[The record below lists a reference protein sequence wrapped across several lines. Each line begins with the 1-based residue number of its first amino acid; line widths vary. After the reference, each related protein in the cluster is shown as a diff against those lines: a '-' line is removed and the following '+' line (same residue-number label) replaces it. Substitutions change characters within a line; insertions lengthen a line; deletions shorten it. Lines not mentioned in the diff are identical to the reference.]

1 MEAQTLPGP
10 LALEGRPHRLLPAF
24 VSASDALRRPL
35 VAVSPPIEAAAASV
49 QPSLPTAA
57 AAATAASSAVFRRTR
72 QLVRGTATGAL
83 GPQLGDEEAAAD
95 DLLLLQGGQEE
106 AAAGSSKGRRR
117 TSSGEEL
124 YEGDPEEEEE
134 AMAEGLLPSLP
145 TAAAAAAAAA
155 EEDAESASGDVDES
169 MAASETA
176 SGGALSEPSAATTAT
191 AAGAAAGGRPEW
203 LAAPLS
209 ASKAAQKAALRA
221 LRRKREA
228 SSSPTWR
235 SFLNRLPPEED
246 EAQRNARE
254 GLPPPHAKTVEQ
266 LPVKTL
272 NIGGET
278 IPYRQALES
287 TPMFVD
293 LETFERLK
301 AQWADNP
308 EELKRLQKATAKR
321 KTAAGGR
328 RVCAP
333 SEDKAEYGI
342 AEAVPDED
350 WVPVRRDLP
359 KGRLVISHG
368 LIPVNTTTAEA
379 GYDYVETYFDPKRNY
394 EWSYKRYNPY
404 KQAGDGSEE
413 EEETEGVE
421 PYYRLGSEEAR
432 RYYLKETNP
441 PQRETDDGIFRQA
454 TLAEEMISGIRRSP
468 EGEEAWDF
476 IPDAPFGQL
485 APQQNFN
492 RSLSVKDLPWVRE
505 VIAQRLKRQKGET
518 LEAPPQTS
526 EPGTAAAAGAAPA
539 GQAAGGPAANATAT
553 GEAAAAAEGAA
564 AATPAATASSLPRYG
579 PLIGE
584 PGEVLPLPPPLPQ
597 PGDSRPLRMTVE
609 EVFHRQHRHVALPV
623 STGCAEPKLFLPGR
637 GDRLPPLPI
646 PLRPAPWPLTYR
658 QLGSSELYVSEVGLG
673 TMFMGGPQGPP
684 AGEGNYNNPAD
695 LLSYAVDGWGVNFI
709 DTAELYPL
717 PASPQS
723 YGVAEG
729 IVGEW
734 IRRRGAAKRAEV
746 VLATKVAGPHPRLS
760 WLRNE
765 PAKGLRGTCL
775 SKAQILAAAEGS
787 LKRLGVSY
795 IDLLQLHWPQRYVPS
810 HDTGD
815 AADVLFDIP
824 IRAWGLSNETP
835 YGLLRFCQLA
845 KARGLPPPASCQ
857 VHYNLLFRN
866 DVEKQFVEAVRPQN
880 TGVSLIAYGALAG
893 GLLTGKYLEW
903 LEYPTAGRLLRF
915 PSYMQRLRGSMAAKA
930 VREYFNLARKFE
942 QPNLTTVSLKWVFS
956 RPFIASTLLGFS
968 DYYQLRENLHCLHPA
983 AGAMTDWMER
993 EINFI
998 HWKCEETP
1006 SSSKQ
1011 QQAAAKSN
1019 TPQQA
1024 AASDGKQQQAGLR
1037 ITQQQQARVL
1047 PLTPGF
1053 AAAASIAAPN
1063 PAAQSA
1069 AAANTAF
1076 VAAPGGL
1083 SQRPQQEIQRRRPP
1097 AKHTKPTRVRAAAA
1111 AKAAVCAHYNGVI
1124 AAAAFELKLLPLR
1137 AVECEC
1143 LLTSTEAVSSAA
1155 KRPAA
1160 ILRRHTLPAA
1170 AATDSAAA
1178 TAKAAATT
1186 AAAPAPA
1193 ATIQQQ
1199 RQAPRE
1205 PQLCWAQKNVCGMR
1219 QPSSTRKDRASS
1231 SSSSSSREAVR
1242 AGANAKGALPP
1253 KSLDSGDGPRASQQ
1267 SPGRRFLQ
1275 QHKHRSTSVFKKQQN
1290 TTFSEATNAAAA
1302 ARAAALGSFI
1312 GLHLLTR
1319 KKCRESTMWKEEK
1332 YKE

>member
-1 MEAQTLPGP
+1 MEPPRGGPPNRARGGDDPALEAQAPPQRRQRQQKHKQQQQHQEERRRRRQQEGEQQSRTTSLKGGLQIGAHEPLKEPCPSSSLHVQRQQGAELLPLTLPAWLP
-10 LALEGRPHRLLPAF
+10 PHRLPPAF
-24 VSASDALRRPL
+24 VSASGALRRPL
-35 VAVSPPIEAAAASV
+35 AAVARPLEAAAASV
-49 QPSLPTAA
+49 QSSPPAA
-57 AAATAASSAVFRRTR
+57 AAAAAAASAALFRPTTLR
-72 QLVRGTATGAL
+72 VRGTAAGAL
-83 GPQLGDEEAAAD
+83 GPLLADEEAPAD
-95 DLLLLQGGQEE
+95 DLLLLQGGQED
-106 AAAGSSKGRRR
+106 AAAGSSKGSRRNSR
-117 TSSGEEL
+117 SGEEL
-124 YEGDPEEEEE
+124 FEGDPEDEEE
-134 AMAEGLLPSLP
+134 AIAEGLLPSLP
-145 TAAAAAAAAA
+145 TAAAAAAAAE
-155 EEDAESASGDVDES
+155 EEDEFGSGDVDENATVGES
-169 MAASETA
+169 AA
-176 SGGALSEPSAATTAT
+176 GGAANEPST
-191 AAGAAAGGRPEW
+191 AAAAAAAEAGRPEW

-221 LRRKREA
+221 LRRRREA

-246 EAQRNARE
+246 EAQRNERE

-272 NIGGET
+272 NIGGDT

-293 LETFERLK
+293 LKTFERLK

-308 EELKRLQKATAKR
+308 EELKRLQR
-321 KTAAGGR
+321 
-328 RVCAP
+328 
-333 SEDKAEYGI
+333 EDKAEYGI

-350 WVPVRRDLP
+350 WIPVRRDLP

-379 GYDYVETYFDPKRNY
+379 GYDFVENYYDPKRNY
-394 EWSYKRYNPY
+394 AWSYKRYNPY

-432 RYYLKETNP
+432 RYYLKETDP

-505 VIAQRLKRQKGET
+505 VITQRLERLKAETREVAVRPSEAGTAAAGTGVAAVAPAAKAAAEGE
-518 LEAPPQTS
+518 ES
-526 EPGTAAAAGAAPA
+526 AAAAGAA
-539 GQAAGGPAANATAT
+539 G
-553 GEAAAAAEGAA
+553 AAAAAA
-564 AATPAATASSLPRYG
+564 ASSLPRYG

-623 STGCAEPKLFLPGR
+623 STGCAEPKLFLPGN
-637 GDRLPPLPI
+637 GDRLPPFPI

-658 QLGSSELYVSEVGLG
+658 QLGSSDLYVSEVGLG

-684 AGEGNYNNPAD
+684 AGEGNYNNPTD

-717 PASPQS
+717 PASPES
-723 YGVAEG
+723 YGVAER
-729 IVGEW
+729 IVGDW
-734 IRRRGAAKRAEV
+734 LRRRGAAKRAEV
-746 VLATKVAGPHPRLS
+746 ILATKVAGPHSRLS

-765 PAKGLRGTCL
+765 PTKGLRGTCL

-787 LKRLGVSY
+787 LQRLGVCH

-810 HDTGD
+810 HETGD

-824 IRAWGLSNETP
+824 TAISREAEAQRCSMEEQVDAIEVLLKDGKAGLTASPSASIRAWGLSNETP

-915 PSYMQRLRGSMAAKA
+915 PSYMQRLRGSIAAKA
-930 VREYFNLARKFE
+930 SAV
-942 QPNLTTVSLKWVFS
+942 
-956 RPFIASTLLGFS
+956 
-968 DYYQLRENLHCLHPA
+968 HCLHAPGFQRLLPA
-983 AGAMTDWMER
+983 AGKPALS
-993 EINFI
+993 
-998 HWKCEETP
+998 P
-1006 SSSKQ
+1006 SCSRRHDRLDGARDQLHSLEMARPLEAHSVKRHQAATSSRHQAATSSSFQEQQGAARASKQQHAAAANSEQQQIATSRSKQ
-1011 QQAAAKSN
+1011 QQ
-1019 TPQQA
+1019 
-1024 AASDGKQQQAGLR
+1024 
-1037 ITQQQQARVL
+1037 V
-1047 PLTPGF
+1047 
-1053 AAAASIAAPN
+1053 
-1063 PAAQSA
+1063 
-1069 AAANTAF
+1069 
-1076 VAAPGGL
+1076 V
-1083 SQRPQQEIQRRRPP
+1083 
-1097 AKHTKPTRVRAAAA
+1097 
-1111 AKAAVCAHYNGVI
+1111 
-1124 AAAAFELKLLPLR
+1124 
-1137 AVECEC
+1137 
-1143 LLTSTEAVSSAA
+1143 
-1155 KRPAA
+1155 
-1160 ILRRHTLPAA
+1160 
-1170 AATDSAAA
+1170 
-1178 TAKAAATT
+1178 
-1186 AAAPAPA
+1186 
-1193 ATIQQQ
+1193 
-1199 RQAPRE
+1199 
-1205 PQLCWAQKNVCGMR
+1205 
-1219 QPSSTRKDRASS
+1219 ASS
-1231 SSSSSSREAVR
+1231 SKR
-1242 AGANAKGALPP
+1242 G
-1253 KSLDSGDGPRASQQ
+1253 
-1267 SPGRRFLQ
+1267 
-1275 QHKHRSTSVFKKQQN
+1275 
-1290 TTFSEATNAAAA
+1290 
-1302 ARAAALGSFI
+1302 
-1312 GLHLLTR
+1312 
-1319 KKCRESTMWKEEK
+1319 
-1332 YKE
+1332 